1 MYKGRWFDLKTKNII
16 HCISINS
23 FPEALWQPM
32 RRLQLWKWDMIPRI
46 IKEFR
51 SLKILWILSLTSFPW
66 QRIHKVQE
74 KFENINK
81 FAESRNIRKGREKW
95 WKSARVHIWREN
107 RNKGIWYRQLKLLLL
122 VVLTILHLNRNQN
135 EHTLLSLT
143 CTGSC
148 WCYCGWRTSRW
159 SSSGRFSSRSSTET
173 WDSRKSQIL
182 SFNVS

>member
-1 MYKGRWFDLKTKNII
+1 METPKTKIQITCSSAPQLHKPLPSFLGCTNRFLSSYLQLTSAADEDLCLYLWNSQCVQRSVVWLKNKNII

-51 SLKILWILSLTSFPW
+51 SLKILWILCLTSFPW

-107 RNKGIWYRQLKLLLL
+107 RNKGI
-122 VVLTILHLNRNQN
+122 
-135 EHTLLSLT
+135 
-143 CTGSC
+143 
-148 WCYCGWRTSRW
+148 
-159 SSSGRFSSRSSTET
+159 
-173 WDSRKSQIL
+173 
-182 SFNVS
+182 